1 MSRLKD
7 KFNETIKPALVKE
20 FDIKN
25 PMLIPALEKIV
36 ISVGAGDS
44 AKDQKVLQNMADTI
58 SLIAGQ
64 KAVITDAKKSVAGFK
79 VREGFPVTTTLSPFT
94 SSSKKPSPEF
104 TTLCFP
110 YFPVGIKVTLRK
122 EQMYAFLDK
131 LISVA
136 LPRVKDFRGLP
147 KNGFDGRGNYNF
159 GLSEQL
165 MFPEVEYDKILRTHG
180 MNITIATTAKNDK
193 EAFKLLELFGVPFAK
208 GK

>member
-1 MSRLKD
+1 MRLRD
-7 KFNETIKPALVKE
+7 KYNETIKAALTKE

-36 ISVGAGDS
+36 ISVGANDS
-44 AKDQKVLQNMADTI
+44 AKDQKVMQNMADTI

-64 KAVITDAKKSVAGFK
+64 KAVVCNAKKSVAGFK
-79 VREGFPVTTTLSPFT
+79 VREGFPV
-94 SSSKKPSPEF
+94 
-104 TTLCFP
+104 
-110 YFPVGIKVTLRK
+110 GIKVTLRK
-122 EQMYAFLDK
+122 ERMYAFLDK

-147 KNGFDGRGNYNF
+147 RNGFDGRGNYNF

-180 MNITIATTAKNDK
+180 MNITITTTAKNDK
-193 EAFKLLELFGVPFAK
+193 EAFKLLELFGMPFAK